1 MDPIWGI
8 YVYIYIYITPRVCLI
23 RPKNITE
30 KLSPSRGGLVTW
42 RFLLGDVPPRLRAKA
57 VAEAV
62 RRFRFSAGVGWGVGW
77 VVLVELDGFLQN
89 SPQIFVGQIFK
100 GHQIFDDEDLSF
112 PPTKIRRVGY
122 IIFLGGG
129 WLVGVASRG
138 SKMGEIVHKVGP
150 LAVGKMEL

>member
-1 MDPIWGI
+1 MGYI
-8 YVYIYIYITPRVCLI
+8 YNYIYILHQGYVWFAPQNI
-23 RPKNITE
+23 NSITE

-62 RRFRFSAGVGWGVGW
+62 RRFRFSAGGLVGGVGW

-89 SPQIFVGQIFK
+89 SGPSFCWANFE

-112 PPTKIRRVGY
+112 PPK
-122 IIFLGGG
+122 
-129 WLVGVASRG
+129 
-138 SKMGEIVHKVGP
+138 K
-150 LAVGKMEL
+150 